1 MVEMESVILYSLLT
15 ESFPQV
21 ANNGWRQHPMLCH
34 WQKKKCWDQWE
45 QIFASSVLWLF
56 SDGGLKKTDL
66 LEHNVHADGIHMWCC
81 NANRSDSPLFG
92 ILVILT
98 DFLMYFNWQSYFQS
112 SEAEIHQNDQMR
124 AWVMHGMFQGVLS
137 DIVHYGSI
145 FYYRRE
151 PYMITWLW
159 IIYTWCCNAE
169 TKKTRKKK

>member
-21 ANNGWRQHPMLCH
+21 ANNGWRQHPVLCH
-34 WQKKKCWDQWE
+34 WQKKNVGTIESRYLQVLSFGYSVMVVLRKPMICWNIMFMQME
-45 QIFASSVLWLF
+45 FICGVAMQMAQIVPCLGF
-56 SDGGLKKTDL
+56 L
-66 LEHNVHADGIHMWCC
+66 LYWQI
-81 NANRSDSPLFG
+81 
-92 ILVILT
+92 
-98 DFLMYFNWQSYFQS
+98 FLMYFNWQSYFQS

-151 PYMITWLW
+151 P
-159 IIYTWCCNAE
+159 
-169 TKKTRKKK
+169 